1 MVTYGLHMLHFYNI
15 LSFLTVLIA
24 ENAMIFEAFYN
35 NESIFFIHLLSFS
48 GLFMHGCEIFK
59 LEIRMSRLLNSKF
72 MAKSLALAVTAV
84 MVSTAHAGKAEQEQ
98 IQQLRKEVDALKSL
112 IQQQHQVQQQQ
123 QTQIEQVKAQPV
135 QIAAVAVKA
144 ESPLTG
150 FKTKAGANVN
160 VYGFVRGDANYIIEG
175 ADNDFNS
182 VHTSKGE
189 AEDKLR
195 ATAKT
200 TRIGLDF
207 STPVESGKVG
217 GKVEVDFASAAE
229 NLRIRHA
236 YLTYNDW
243 LFGQTTSNFLSNHAP
258 EMIDFNTNA
267 GGGITRVPLVRYGV
281 KLAPATQ
288 LFISA
293 EKGNSTA
300 TAFKRTVTDI
310 RNNTGAVIGTKITDE
325 DVSSGVKYNLP
336 VLTAK
341 LTQGFAEG
349 KGSASARALVEHY
362 KSETSDDDKMGWGVA
377 AGVNYQ
383 VSAPLK
389 ISADASHVVGNSNY
403 LYGSNSAFYLNTT
416 NGDIEQNE
424 FNAVQVGATY
434 KFSPN
439 FRSSL
444 AYGAIFADDDTDY
457 AKLYTAANEKV
468 QQAWIN
474 FIYTPVAPI
483 DLGVEYINGKRDT
496 FAGQS
501 YKDNRVGLMAK
512 YSF

>member
-1 MVTYGLHMLHFYNI
+1 MLHFYNI

-150 FKTKAGANVN
+150 FKSKAGANVN
-160 VYGFVRGDANYIIEG
+160 LYGFVRGDANYIIEG
-175 ADNDFNS
+175 ADDDFNA
-182 VHTSKGE
+182 VHKVNGSGATDPKLVN
-189 AEDKLR
+189 DKLR

-207 STPVESGKVG
+207 NTPVGDAKVG

-258 EMIDFNTNA
+258 EMIDFNTNL
-267 GGGITRVPLVRYGV
+267 GGGTARVPQVRYGF

-288 LFISA
+288 LFVSA
-293 EKGNSTA
+293 EKADSS
-300 TAFKRTVTDI
+300 
-310 RNNTGAVIGTKITDE
+310 GT
-325 DVSSGVKYNLP
+325 GVKYSLP
-336 VLTAK
+336 NLTAK

-349 KGSASARALVEHY
+349 KGSVSARALVENY
-362 KSETSDDDKMGWGVA
+362 KSTVADDNETGWGVA

-403 LYGSNSAFYLNTT
+403 LYGSNSAYVVNA
-416 NGDIEQNE
+416 NNSIEQNE

-439 FRSSL
+439 FRSTL

-457 AKLYTAANEKV
+457 AKSTLSTNANEKV

>member
-135 QIAAVAVKA
+135 QIAAVAVKT

-150 FKTKAGANVN
+150 FKSKAGANVN
-160 VYGFVRGDANYIIEG
+160 LYGFVRGDANYIIEG
-175 ADNDFNS
+175 ADDDFNA
-182 VHTSKGE
+182 VHKVNGAGATDPKLVN
-189 AEDKLR
+189 DKLR

-207 STPVESGKVG
+207 NTPVGDAKVG
-217 GKVEVDFASAAE
+217 GKVEVDFASSTE

-258 EMIDFNTNA
+258 EMIDFNTNL
-267 GGGITRVPLVRYGV
+267 GGGTARVPQVRYGF

-288 LFISA
+288 LFVSA
-293 EKGNSTA
+293 EEA
-300 TAFKRTVTDI
+300 D
-310 RNNTGAVIGTKITDE
+310 
-325 DVSSGVKYNLP
+325 SSGTGIKYSLP
-336 VLTAK
+336 NLTAK

-349 KGSASARALVEHY
+349 KGSASARALIENY
-362 KSETSDDDKMGWGVA
+362 KSTVADDNETGWGVA

-389 ISADASHVVGNSNY
+389 VSADISHVVGNSNY
-403 LYGSNSAFYLNTT
+403 LYGANSAYAVNTT
-416 NGDIEQNE
+416 NNSIEQNE

-439 FRSSL
+439 FRSTL

-457 AKLYTAANEKV
+457 ATLNTAANEKV
-468 QQAWIN
+468 QQAWVN

>member
-1 MVTYGLHMLHFYNI
+1 
-15 LSFLTVLIA
+15 
-24 ENAMIFEAFYN
+24 
-35 NESIFFIHLLSFS
+35 
-48 GLFMHGCEIFK
+48 
-59 LEIRMSRLLNSKF
+59 MSRLLNSKF
-72 MAKSLALAVTAV
+72 MVKGLALAVTAV

-98 IQQLRKEVDALKSL
+98 IQQLRKEVEVLKSL
-112 IQQQHQVQQQQ
+112 VQQQYQVQQQQ
-123 QTQIEQVKAQPV
+123 QTQIEQVKAKPAPV
-135 QIAAVAVKA
+135 AKA

-150 FKTKAGANVN
+150 FKSKAGASVN
-160 VYGFVRGDANYIIEG
+160 LYGYVRGDANYIIEG

-182 VHTSKGE
+182 VHTSQGTTS
-189 AEDKLR
+189 DKLR
-195 ATAKT
+195 ATGKT

-207 STPVESGKVG
+207 NTPVESGKVG
-217 GKVEVDFASAAE
+217 GKVEVDFAGT
-229 NLRIRHA
+229 NDGLRIRHA

-258 EMIDFNTNA
+258 EMVDFGTNA
-267 GGGITRVPLVRYGV
+267 GGGTARVPQVRYSH

-288 LFISA
+288 LLISA
-293 EKGNSTA
+293 EKGNSSA

-310 RNNTGAVIGTKITDE
+310 RDNTGAVINTRITDE
-325 DVSSGVKYNLP
+325 DVNSGVKYSLP

-349 KGSASARALVEHY
+349 KGSTSARALIEYY
-362 KSETSDDDKMGWGVA
+362 KSETSNDDKMGWGVA

-424 FNAVQVGATY
+424 FNAFQLGATY
-434 KFSPN
+434 KFSPTL
-439 FRSSL
+439 RSTL
-444 AYGAIFADDDTDY
+444 AYGALFADDGTDY

-468 QQAWIN
+468 QQAWVN
-474 FIYTPVAPI
+474 LIYTPVAPI
-483 DLGVEYINGKRDT
+483 DLGVEYINGKRET
-496 FAGQS
+496 FAGDS
-501 YKDNRVGLMAK
+501 YKDNRIGLMAK